1 MKMLVTKLSNGRY
14 RNEGEL
20 FAEPVSLDNVQ
31 LMGEMI
37 ALQAMRNVMQYD
49 YRTME
54 KLFDGLVKDLHHMR
68 ERNYMVS
75 DGYDFAQDAIQFLL
89 HFVGR
94 NVSETYS
101 PGKDGKPVTIRCA
114 CFRYVDS
121 CITAYR
127 LKVGRTRQFDITNNA
142 EDIADPVDCFD
153 DRRADYAEADGIVEK
168 MGLTAKEQDVLECLY
183 NGMKR
188 CDILKALDIGRGS
201 LTWRKSCIRKKYMA
215 SIGNE

>member
-14 RNEGEL
+14 RNESEL

-68 ERNYMVS
+68 ERNYILS

-94 NVSETYS
+94 NVSETYG
-101 PGKDGKPVTIRCA
+101 PGKDGKPVSIRCA

-127 LKVGRTRQFDITNNA
+127 LKVGRTRQFDIANNA
-142 EDIADPVDCFD
+142 EDIADPW
-153 DRRADYAEADGIVEK
+153 
-168 MGLTAKEQDVLECLY
+168 TASTTAARTMPKQTALW
-183 NGMKR
+183 KR
-188 CDILKALDIGRGS
+188 WG
-201 LTWRKSCIRKKYMA
+201 
-215 SIGNE
+215 

>member
-49 YRTME
+49 CRTME

-68 ERNYMVS
+68 ERNYTVS

-89 HFVGR
+89 HFVGKT
-94 NVSETYS
+94 VSDAYG
-101 PGKDGKPVTIRCA
+101 PGKDGKPISIRCA

-127 LKVGRTRQFDITNNA
+127 LKVGRTRQFDVTNNA

-153 DRRADYAEADGIVEK
+153 ERRTDYAEADGIVEK

-188 CDILKALDIGRGS
+188 CDILKVLDIGRGS
-201 LTWRKSCIRKKYMA
+201 FTWRKSCIRRKYLA

>member
-14 RNEGEL
+14 RNESEL

-37 ALQAMRNVMQYD
+37 ALQAMRNVMQCD

-68 ERNYMVS
+68 ERNYILS

-94 NVSETYS
+94 NVSETYG
-101 PGKDGKPVTIRCA
+101 PGKDGKPVSIRCA

-201 LTWRKSCIRKKYMA
+201 LTWRKSCIRKKYLVY
-215 SIGNE
+215 IGNE